1 MHPANIL
8 YQEEKPL
15 YIDSNMLINIAE
27 LLGSFGVVWGIVVMI
42 VRFFD
47 RQKKQDADIKDIKEE
62 QTMTTYVLLAV
73 LDGLKQQGC
82 NGEVTKAH
90 DKLSKFINEK
100 AHGTKEE

>member
-1 MHPANIL
+1 M
-8 YQEEKPL
+8 YV
-15 YIDSNMLINIAE
+15 DSNTIIQIAS
-27 LLGSFGVVWGIVVMI
+27 LCGACGVIFGIIAFV

-47 RQKKQDADIKDIKEE
+47 RQKRQDQDIKDIKEE

-73 LDGLKQQGC
+73 LDGLRQQGC

-100 AHGTKEE
+100 AHGMKEV